1 MLTVC
6 AWVTKISSQFQ
17 HFFVNSRI
25 LHPMVWGGSV
35 NSLAFILKNYFVSA
49 WEDNILKQLPH
60 LTALQIIQSSYF
72 SCGESST
79 MAVYHI
85 IIMQILNMFLKT
97 LHILLT
103 DIKVVGLNFSYHPG
117 DETFVLVVWWRI
129 NKRSVLLDSVIVT
142 KDHSY
147 GGL

>member
-1 MLTVC
+1 MMVSRVQNQIWLAKFWQPTMLTVC

-35 NSLAFILKNYFVSA
+35 NSLAFILKNYFVPA

-97 LHILLT
+97 LHILLK
-103 DIKVVGLNFSYHPG
+103 DIKVVGLNFSYHPR
-117 DETFVLVVWWRI
+117 WWDI
-129 NKRSVLLDSVIVT
+129 CPSCMMENQ
-142 KDHSY
+142 
-147 GGL
+147 